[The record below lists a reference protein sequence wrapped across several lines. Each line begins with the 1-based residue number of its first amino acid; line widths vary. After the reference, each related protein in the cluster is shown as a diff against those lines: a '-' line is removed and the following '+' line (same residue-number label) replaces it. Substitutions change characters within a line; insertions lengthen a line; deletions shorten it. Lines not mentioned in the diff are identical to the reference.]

1 MRKLTEKEIA
11 ILEEQGCSA
20 ENWMNVEVDDYDFR
34 VEVIKNVAFYGMV
47 SIGTMSGMVEIE
59 EGFQRRCGISNATL
73 RNVNVGNECLIEN
86 VSGYISNYDLGDRS
100 YISNIGVMTTQGEPT
115 FGQGQVI
122 SVLNEGGD
130 GNVLIYDKLTAQ
142 TASLMLEHECVR
154 RLAEHE
160 LAARPRLEHGTVGQD
175 VRIVGLREMQN
186 TLVGDACEIQG
197 ATRLS
202 EVTVLSR
209 NDAPTLIGPDVILEE
224 CVVAEGSTVTDGA
237 KAYHSYIGQSVH
249 MGRGYSSESSV
260 FFANSHLEN
269 GEACAAFC
277 GPFTCTHHK
286 STLLIGGQFS
296 FYNAGSGTNQSNHAY
311 KMGPIHYGTLERG
324 SKTASGSHI
333 LWPAQIGT
341 FSMVMGKLTCHPNLQ
356 KLPFSYVISDGS
368 GKTFVVPGINLRTVG
383 TWRDVGKWPKRDGRS
398 RNGRRDIINFA
409 FPNPLIIQ
417 EVVEGRKL
425 LQSLLYSHSNE
436 DELQYEGCII
446 RRNAAVNGIRYYDL
460 AIRLFIY
467 EQNRSQAVP
476 REGEGSGLWLDLSG
490 MLAPQKEIERIVS
503 DVETG
508 EISSTDELLM
518 VLRQVDTDYQ
528 ANAADYQ
535 QVLLQQQGDSL
546 IVDNDYWLAEAEQAH
561 ELWLRM
567 VREDAEREYQ
577 LGDVDEDFLR
587 SFLKK
592 VE

>member
-11 ILEEQGCSA
+11 ILEEQQCTA
-20 ENWMNVEVDDYDFR
+20 ENWMEVEVDDDDFR
-34 VEVIKNVAFYGMV
+34 AETVKNVAFYGTV
-47 SIGTMSGMVEIE
+47 SIGGQSGTVEVE
-59 EGFQRRCGISNATL
+59 EGFQRRCGLFNCTL
-73 RNVNVGNECLIEN
+73 HNVAIGNDCLIEN
-86 VSGYISNYDLGDRS
+86 VGGYIGGYDIGDRVYISNV
-100 YISNIGVMTTQGEPT
+100 GVMTTQGEPT
-115 FGQGQVI
+115 FGQGQVV

-130 GNVLIYDKLTAQ
+130 GNIVIYDKLTAQ

-154 RLAEHE
+154 NLAEHE
-160 LAARPRLEHGTVGQD
+160 LAARRPRERGVIGQG

-197 ATRLS
+197 ASRLS
-202 EVTVLSR
+202 EVTILSR
-209 NDAPTLIGPDVILEE
+209 DDAPTLIGPDVILEE

-311 KMGPIHYGTLERG
+311 KMGPIHYGTLRRG

-333 LWPAQIGT
+333 LWPAEIGS
-341 FSMVMGKLTCHPNLQ
+341 FSMVMGKLTCHPNLT

-368 GKTFVVPGINLRTVG
+368 GHTNVVPGINLRTVG
-383 TWRDVGKWPKRDGRS
+383 TWRDVGKWPKRDGRTKA
-398 RNGRRDIINFA
+398 GRRDLINFA
-409 FPNPLIIQ
+409 FPNPYLIQ
-417 EVVEGRKL
+417 DVLEGRKL
-425 LQSLLYSHSNE
+425 LQSLLLAHSNE
-436 DELQYEGCII
+436 DELKYEGCTI
-446 RRNAAVNGIRYYDL
+446 RRTAAVNGIRYYDL
-460 AIRLFIY
+460 AIRLFVY
-467 EQNRSQAVP
+467 EMMNTNHDDERHA
-476 REGEGSGLWLDLSG
+476 GNDTWLDLSG
-490 MLAPQKEIERIVS
+490 MLAPQKEVQRILE

-518 VLRQVDTDYQ
+518 VLRQVDADYA
-528 ANAADYQ
+528 ANAADYLQ
-535 QVLLQQQGDSL
+535 SLLQQQGDSL
-546 IVDNDYWLAEAEQAH
+546 IIDTDHWLREAEEAH
-561 ELWLRM
+561 EQWLQL